1 MLNWNAGFHNGL
13 PNSSMTNKEMEAFT
27 YSVSHDL
34 RAPLRSVDGYSFI
47 LKQSAGARLD
57 EKEQHYIDVVRHNVG
72 IMENLIDGLLTLSR
86 MGRQEL
92 SREWIDPGP
101 LVNEVVSELLE
112 QVPERRIAVSI
123 GELPSCFADPSML
136 RQVYA
141 NLIGNAIKFTRHTR
155 DPSIDIGAVKS
166 GTGTV
171 YHVRDNGIGFDMEYA
186 DRIFKPFQRLH
197 TQEEYEGSGIGLATV
212 ERIIRRHGGRIWAE
226 GKPGEGAAFYFTVE
240 GPP

>member
-1 MLNWNAGFHNGL
+1 MKR
-13 PNSSMTNKEMEAFT
+13 SST
-27 YSVSHDL
+27 
-34 RAPLRSVDGYSFI
+34 
-47 LKQSAGARLD
+47 
-57 EKEQHYIDVVRHNVG
+57 YIDVVRHNVG

-197 TQEEYEGSGIGLATV
+197 TA
-212 ERIIRRHGGRIWAE
+212 GR
-226 GKPGEGAAFYFTVE
+226 V
-240 GPP
+240 